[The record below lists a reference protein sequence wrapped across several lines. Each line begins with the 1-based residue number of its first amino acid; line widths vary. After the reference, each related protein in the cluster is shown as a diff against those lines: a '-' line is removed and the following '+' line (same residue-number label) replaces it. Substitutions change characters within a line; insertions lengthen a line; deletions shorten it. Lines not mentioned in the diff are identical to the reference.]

1 MVHESGVRL
10 RRADETGIEAGAHVQ
25 IRGGRRRPQIPFL
38 AAAAVGVFLTAA
50 SHVVA
55 QTLDRAEIAGTIQDE
70 TGAALG
76 GVVVTLRETKTGF
89 ERLIVTRDDG
99 RYSAPLMPPGVYVV
113 ETERPGFSA
122 APSDPVTLT
131 VGQALVVNVVM
142 KIAGLTQTVSI
153 SAAGD
158 TAPALG
164 LAIDADRLSSLP
176 VNGRDYRDFALL
188 SPTARSITGTRGTF
202 RVAGQPGD
210 YLALN
215 VDGADFTN
223 NFFGEF
229 FGSLERQNFTLP
241 LEGVQEFEVTA
252 GSLGVQSGRSN
263 GGLVNVVTKSGS
275 NQRHGSLTYSL
286 RHHTLTADDAFGNA
300 PVGLVRHIVGG
311 SVGGPLVADRTFYF
325 GAADIQRQTTPI
337 TVKFA
342 RPVNRVAVPE
352 LGIADLG
359 ALEGQYP
366 RHENVT
372 AVLAKIDHA
381 ITSRQR
387 LSIRGNFSRSYG
399 DNIAGGGALLSQAPS
414 NLETFRNQGVSIV
427 TSLSGSVGRSLL
439 FETKVQTSRETRPR
453 DPQSDSPQVQISDTG
468 TFGSALFLPGTQD
481 MYRYQVSES
490 AVHVRGS
497 HDVRFGVD
505 YNAFNMRHN
514 AFALG
519 LNGGYVFPTLEAFIA
534 RRPLLYVQN
543 FGLNGYT
550 AQAAAL
556 LKSFWQHETA
566 AYVQD
571 RIAPTSRLT
580 IGLGLRYDMQ
590 INPQP
595 QAGIAGSKVPVGM
608 PVITGNQVQLTYAP
622 VPQGIPHDR
631 NNWGPRTDVAYQL
644 SGDGLTIVKGSA
656 GWYYGRTPMIYFP
669 LRGAGV
675 SNTTLFAPAT
685 RVGVTFPEV
694 LPSAIAPGSALATLL
709 GPPAIS
715 YVDPEF
721 ENPRV
726 LQLTASLT
734 RRVAGMSLETGF
746 IVSESRNLRVGGF
759 RSTAWDRNLA
769 PPTRVDQFGR
779 GIEILAAG
787 RPDPT
792 IAQANT
798 LASFGRGRY
807 EALLISLAKPMANRW
822 QFYASYTLAKST
834 GNGSTERDTEAL
846 FGPSDPFNP
855 DADAG
860 INELDERHQFKS
872 YLVLALPGEI
882 TLASTWSAGSGL
894 AFPVY
899 SPTDLNGDGVVND
912 GLHPDRPVI
921 DGRLLPRFPYHQ
933 PAWAMWDFRAMK
945 GVTLARRTRLQFIL
959 DVFNLLNTGN
969 TYADPRTQAILGSPN
984 FRSHNR
990 TLGPRLAQLGL
1001 RLDF

>member
-1 MVHESGVRL
+1 MSQRRMPEVRPL
-10 RRADETGIEAGAHVQ
+10 L
-25 IRGGRRRPQIPFL
+25 L
-38 AAAAVGVFLTAA
+38 AAVAIALLLA
-50 SHVVA
+50 SASSAFA
-55 QTLDRAEIAGTIQDE
+55 QTLDRAEITGTIRDE

-76 GVVVTLRETKTGF
+76 GVAVTLRETGTGV
-89 ERLIVTRDDG
+89 ERVMVTRDDG
-99 RYSAPLMPPGVYVV
+99 RYLAPLLPPGMYIVQA
-113 ETERPGFSA
+113 ERPGFSA
-122 APSDPVTLT
+122 ATSDPLTLT

-142 KIAGLTQTVSI
+142 RIAGLTETVSI

-158 TAPALG
+158 AAPAVG
-164 LAIDADRLSSLP
+164 LAVDANALSSLP
-176 VNGRDYRDFALL
+176 VDGRDYRDFALL

-229 FGSLERQNFTLP
+229 FGSLERQNFTIP
-241 LEGVQEFEVTA
+241 LEAVQEFDVTA
-252 GSLGVQSGRSN
+252 GGMGVQSGRSN
-263 GGLVNVVTKSGS
+263 SGLVNVVTKSGS
-275 NQRHGSLTYSL
+275 NQRHGSLTYSV
-286 RHHTLTADDAFGNA
+286 RHHALTADDVFGNA
-300 PVGLVRHIVGG
+300 PAGLVRHIVGG
-311 SVGGPLVADRTFYF
+311 SAGGPLVAGRTFYF

-342 RPVNRVAVPE
+342 RPVAGVAVPE
-352 LGIADLG
+352 LGIPDLG
-359 ALEGQYP
+359 ALERQYP

-372 AVLAKIDHA
+372 AALAKIDHA
-381 ITSRQR
+381 ITRSQR
-387 LSIRGNFSRSYG
+387 LSVRGNFSGSHG

-414 NLETFRNQGVSIV
+414 NLETFHNQGVSIV
-427 TSLSGSVGRSLL
+427 TSLSGAVGASLFL
-439 FETKVQTSRETRPR
+439 ETKLQTSRETRPR
-453 DPQSDSPQVQISDTG
+453 DPQSQSPQVQISDTG

-490 AVHVRGS
+490 AVHLRGN
-497 HDVRFGVD
+497 HDLRFGGD
-505 YNAFNMRHN
+505 FNAFNMRN
-514 AFALG
+514 NSFALG
-519 LNGGYVFPTLEAFIA
+519 LNGAYTFPSLEAFIA
-534 RRPLLYVQN
+534 RQPLLYAQN

-550 AQAAAL
+550 AREAAL
-556 LKSFWQHETA
+556 LRSVWQHEVA

-571 RIAPTSRLT
+571 RFRPTPRVT
-580 IGLGLRYDMQ
+580 IGLGIRYDMQ

-595 QAGIAGSKVPVGM
+595 QAAIAGSKVPVGLPM
-608 PVITGNQVQLTYAP
+608 MAGNQVQLAYEP

-656 GWYYGRTPMIYFP
+656 GLYYGRTPMIYFP
-669 LRGAGV
+669 LRGAGAT
-675 SNTTLFAPAT
+675 NTTLFAPAS
-685 RVGVTFPEV
+685 RFGVTFPEV
-694 LPSAIAPGSALATLL
+694 LPPAILPGSALAALV

-721 ENPRV
+721 GNPRV

-734 RRVAGMSLETGF
+734 RRVIGMSLETGF
-746 IVSESRNLRVGGF
+746 ILSESRNLRVGGF
-759 RSTAWDRNLA
+759 RSTLWDRNLA
-769 PPTRVDQFGR
+769 APTHFDQFGR
-779 GIEILAAG
+779 GTDILAAG

-792 IAQANT
+792 IAQANA

-807 EALLISLAKPMANRW
+807 RALLVSLARPMTNRW

-834 GNGSTERDTEAL
+834 GDGSTERDTEAL

-855 DADAG
+855 GADEG
-860 INELDERHQFKS
+860 INELDERHQVKS
-872 YLVLALPGEI
+872 YVVLGLPRDI

-899 SPTDLNGDGVVND
+899 SPTDLNGDGVTND
-912 GLHPDRPVI
+912 GLHPDRPVV

-933 PAWAMWDFRAMK
+933 PAWFMWDFRAAK
-945 GVTLARRTRLQFIL
+945 GVTLATGARVQFAL

-984 FRSHNR
+984 FRVHNR
-990 TLGPRLAQLGL
+990 TLGPRFAQLGI
-1001 RLDF
+1001 RVDF